1 MDKKTREE
9 LKESLKWIRW
19 KKYRKKVQLVS
30 MQMEFRYVVIVLRDD
45 NKKWFKNVTIMKSMC
60 ENPCI
65 DEVIDEYVSKK
76 VRGII

>member
-45 NKKWFKNVTIMKSMC
+45 NKKWFKNVTIRKRMC
-60 ENPCI
+60 ENPGI

-76 VRGII
+76 VSGII